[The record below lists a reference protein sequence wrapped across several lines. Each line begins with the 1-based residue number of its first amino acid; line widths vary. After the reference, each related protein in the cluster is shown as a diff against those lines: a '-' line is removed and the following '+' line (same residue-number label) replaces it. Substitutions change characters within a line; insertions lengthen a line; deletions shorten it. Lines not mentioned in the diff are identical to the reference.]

1 VKTLIESL
9 GVYLPPRAVS
19 TDEVLR
25 GCAGAI
31 RFPLEKFTGIR
42 SRRVAGDGD
51 FAVDLAEKAARDCLR
66 RSAYAPGEI
75 DLVVSCSISRCDGPG
90 FEFTFEPCT
99 AIRLARRLGLA
110 RARAFDISS
119 ACTGMFTGILVADTL
134 IKRGAARAA
143 LIVSGEHITPL
154 TVTAQ
159 KEIREFLDPRL
170 ACLTLGDAG
179 AALVLAPSPS
189 DAVGF
194 HDIEMFT
201 LGRYAP
207 YCVARATP
215 IGPVMFTDSV
225 KITEI
230 SVLPAAQRAVE
241 VLERNRPAFASVD
254 HVILHQTSRTT
265 LRDAARVIEQLFPG
279 AGAGTSTID
288 NLAERGNTASTTHF
302 VALADFIANGAIEA
316 GDNVVFGISGSGQT
330 LGTALYT
337 LDDLPARMRNGRASS
352 PPEPGARPPLD
363 GAPSEGTPG
372 VRIGAVGTV
381 PDGWA
386 GPRTSIELGRV
397 AAEDCLGRWGRD
409 RADVGLLVHAGVY
422 RTDFQLEP
430 AVAATLAGALGLND
444 SFDGGLDRTSLAFD
458 VFNGGVGL
466 VDACWIAAEMI
477 RAGRVEA
484 ALVTACEVENNGEGP
499 ADRMRGVAQTGSA
512 LLLERA
518 PAAGG
523 FGRFHSRAFTE
534 HLDALHAR
542 ISKGTGGVLA
552 TTRDLR
558 LEELY
563 LDAIPGVVAEC
574 LALEGIPLSDV
585 DLVIAPQISSG
596 FVARL
601 AGALGVDPGR
611 CVDATVHGADLFTSS
626 IPHALRA
633 AAEAGRGNPGEVAL
647 AIAVGSGIQV
657 ACAVYRF

>member
-1 VKTLIESL
+1 MKTLIESL

-42 SRRVAGDGD
+42 SRRVAGDGE
-51 FAVDLAEKAARDCLR
+51 FSVDLAEKAARDCLR
-66 RSAYAPGEI
+66 RSAYAPSEI

-99 AIRLARRLGLA
+99 AIRLARRLGLDN
-110 RARAFDISS
+110 ARAFDISS

-265 LRDAARVIEQLFPG
+265 LRDAGRVIAELFPG
-279 AGAGTSTID
+279 AGAGTHTID

-302 VALADFIANGAIEA
+302 VALADFIATGAIGA

-337 LDDLPARMRNGRASS
+337 LDDLPERMRSGPVS
-352 PPEPGARPPLD
+352 PPATRARGCLD
-363 GAPSEGTPG
+363 GAPREAGPG
-372 VRIGAVGTV
+372 VLIGAVGTV
-381 PDGWA
+381 PAGWA
-386 GPRTSIELGRV
+386 GPRTSIELGRA
-397 AAEDCLGRWGRD
+397 AAEDCLGRSGRD
-409 RADVGLLVHAGVY
+409 RGDVGLLVHSGVY

-430 AVAATLAGALGLND
+430 AVAATLAGALGMND

-458 VFNGGVGL
+458 VFNGGVGFL
-466 VDACWIAAEMI
+466 DACWIAAEMI

-518 PAAGG
+518 PAGRG
-523 FGRFHSRAFTE
+523 FVRFHFRAFTE
-534 HLDALHAR
+534 HLGALHAR
-542 ISKGTGGVLA
+542 ISEGTGRVLA
-552 TTRDLR
+552 TSRDAR
-558 LEELY
+558 LEDLY
-563 LDAIPGVVAEC
+563 LDAIPGAVAEC
-574 LALEGIPLSDV
+574 LALEGIALADV
-585 DLVIAPQISSG
+585 DLVIAPQISPA
-596 FVARL
+596 FVGRL
-601 AGALGVDPGR
+601 AGALGVDPAR
-611 CVDATVHGADLFTSS
+611 CVDATVAGTDLFTSS
-626 IPHALRA
+626 VPFALRA
-633 AAEAGRGNPGEVAL
+633 ATEAGHGNPGEIAL

-657 ACAVYRF
+657 ACAIYRF